1 MKFSISCLIIAMF
14 FGMTAVS
21 VAQNQNII
29 TIVIDAGH
37 GGKDCGTSHQHI
49 KEKDIVLD
57 IALRVKA
64 YFQVYSQSVNIILT
78 REKDEFIPLHERSD
92 IANKNNA
99 EVFLSLHCNHF
110 SNSSVNGSEVYVMG
124 LHTTEE
130 NLKVAKRENAS
141 ILLEDN
147 YENTYEGYDPNSNE
161 GHIFMNMF
169 QFAYLDE
176 SILFSQQLLNSISE
190 ETSLKSRTIKQ
201 AGFVVLRQSAMP
213 SSLLEIGFLS
223 NPKDAKYLNNSEG
236 RDEVASAIVQAL
248 VSYYKLAPNSYSR
261 G

>member
-1 MKFSISCLIIAMF
+1 MKKIIGHLFITALCFLSIGTM
-14 FGMTAVS
+14 
-21 VAQNQNII
+21 AQDPI

-37 GGKDCGTSHQHI
+37 GGKDCGTSNHHL

-57 IALRVKA
+57 IALRIKA
-64 YFQVYSQSVNIILT
+64 YFQVYSQSANIILT
-78 REKDEFIPLHERSD
+78 REKDEFIPLHERSN
-92 IANKNNA
+92 IANKNKA
-99 EVFLSLHCNHF
+99 EVFVSLHCNHF
-110 SNSSVNGSEVYVMG
+110 PNKSVHGSEIYVMG
-124 LHTTEE
+124 LHTSEE

-147 YENTYEGYDPNSNE
+147 YEQKYEGYDPNSDE

-176 SILFSQQLLNSISE
+176 SILFGQQLLTSISE
-190 ETSLKSRTIKQ
+190 ETSLKPRTVKQ

-223 NPKDAKYLNNSEG
+223 NPNDAKYLKSSEG

-248 VSYYKLAPNSYSR
+248 VSHYKLAPNSYSR
-261 G
+261 GE

>member
-1 MKFSISCLIIAMF
+1 MF
-14 FGMTAVS
+14 LGLAAAGHT
-21 VAQNQNII
+21 QQPLK
-29 TIVIDAGH
+29 IVIDAGH
-37 GGKDCGTSHQHI
+37 GGKDCGTSHNHI

-57 IALRVKA
+57 IALRIKA
-64 YFQVYSQSVNIILT
+64 YFQVYSQSAEIILT

-99 EVFLSLHCNHF
+99 EVFVSLHCNHF
-110 SNSSVNGSEVYVMG
+110 ANKSVNGSEVYVMG
-124 LHTTEE
+124 LHTSEE
-130 NLKVAKRENAS
+130 NLEVAKRENAS
-141 ILLEDN
+141 ILMEDN
-147 YENTYEGYDPNSNE
+147 YKSTYEGYDPYSDE

-176 SILFSQQLLNSISE
+176 SILFSQELLSSISE
-190 ETSLKSRTIKQ
+190 ETSLKPRTVKQ

-223 NPKDAKYLNNSEG
+223 NPKDAKYLNSEEG

-248 VSYYKLAPNSYSR
+248 VKYYRLAPNSYSK
-261 G
+261 GE